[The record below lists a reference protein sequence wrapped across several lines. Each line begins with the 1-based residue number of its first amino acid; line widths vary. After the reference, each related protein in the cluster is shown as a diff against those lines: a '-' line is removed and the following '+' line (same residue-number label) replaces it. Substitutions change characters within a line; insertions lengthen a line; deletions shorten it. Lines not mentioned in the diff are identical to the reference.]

1 MRGRVSGL
9 IVASVAWVR
18 SHSLSLVKESKYC
31 LMSVLLKRIDLGSSY
46 TSITLHDGLI
56 VF

>member
-31 LMSVLLKRIDLGSSY
+31 LTSALLKRIDLGNLY